1 MAKQIILYN
10 LAPGVTD
17 EQYKE
22 YVTKEK
28 GPLLESLASVE
39 KFELVKVVG
48 PGSEKSPFQY
58 IGILH
63 LKNLEEFYTKDV
75 PSAKFQ
81 EFMQKWQSMVSSV
94 QMLTGEEILLKV
106 IRPISAKVFR
116 QHCLKHRFEVDD
128 LRINEPPPGF
138 VD

>member
-22 YVTKEK
+22 YATKEK

-63 LKNLEEFYTKDV
+63 LKNLEEFYTKDA

-94 QMLTGEEILLKV
+94 QMLTGEEIY
-106 IRPISAKVFR
+106 
-116 QHCLKHRFEVDD
+116 
-128 LRINEPPPGF
+128 
-138 VD
+138 